1 VYKHDVLTGVST
13 QLAALPGIVDSMAL
27 NHQGRLF
34 AAQLA
39 PISALWEIDPQGV
52 NPPRLV
58 TTFIGGMDGIDTG
71 PDGHVY
77 TPDFFG
83 GSGAVR
89 RINVDTGEVTVVAV
103 GLEAPIAAKFNG
115 QGELHVAE
123 YFQGLILCLDLATG
137 AKTPV
142 ARELPGLDNFDF
154 DLNDRIYTANIGD
167 NSIKQL
173 HGFGPFRW
181 LSRPGMGTPGPIVVR
196 QKFGLDVVY
205 VSDTFSLRKLL
216 GLTGITL
223 DQTLV
228 SPLPTELSLVQSLWD
243 DGTHFITTSFI
254 TNLVQVWDP
263 VTKHVVM
270 ASQTFQ
276 VPMNAIRFQG
286 ELAVAELG
294 SGQVVRGSDRLPYI
308 TNLTIPTGLAAT
320 AEDLYVADF
329 ATGTI
334 YQAVKDG
341 VIQHPPLIVAQHLV
355 APEGMAIDNDGN
367 LLVAETGRQRLVRID
382 PVTHHLDVIADDL
395 AIGFLAIVG
404 WPPTGQVLTG
414 VAVSPSGTIY
424 VAGDV
429 DNVVYRIQKT
439 H

>member
-1 VYKHDVLTGVST
+1 MQRRFLARGRFRSLKDCARRFERMTGEILREIGPADGVFGASDLDFDATGTTLYWNNFLTGEVYKHDLLTGVST
-13 QLAALPGIVDSMAL
+13 QLAALHGIVDSMAL
-27 NHQGRLF
+27 NHQ
-34 AAQLA
+34 
-39 PISALWEIDPQGV
+39 V
-52 NPPRLV
+52 
-58 TTFIGGMDGIDTG
+58 
-71 PDGHVY
+71 
-77 TPDFFG
+77 
-83 GSGAVR
+83 
-89 RINVDTGEVTVVAV
+89 
-103 GLEAPIAAKFNG
+103 
-115 QGELHVAE
+115 
-123 YFQGLILCLDLATG
+123 
-137 AKTPV
+137 
-142 ARELPGLDNFDF
+142 
-154 DLNDRIYTANIGD
+154 
-167 NSIKQL
+167 
-173 HGFGPFRW
+173 
-181 LSRPGMGTPGPIVVR
+181 GTPGPIVVR

-216 GLTGITL
+216 GLTGTTL

-308 TNLTIPTGLAAT
+308 ANLTIPTGLAAT

-334 YQAVKDG
+334 YQAAKDG
-341 VIQHPPLIVAQHLV
+341 VIQHPPVIVAQHLV
-355 APEGMAIDNDGN
+355 APEGMAIDNDGH

-382 PVTHHLDVIADDL
+382 PVTYHLDVIADDL
-395 AIGFLAIVG
+395 ALGFPAIVG